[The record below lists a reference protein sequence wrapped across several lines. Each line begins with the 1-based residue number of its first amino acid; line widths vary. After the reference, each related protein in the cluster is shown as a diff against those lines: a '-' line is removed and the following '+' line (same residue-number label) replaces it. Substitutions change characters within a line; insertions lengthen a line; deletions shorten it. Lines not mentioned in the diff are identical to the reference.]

1 MFKLK
6 KCSNL
11 ENVKIEMFRLQ
22 NIHIYRMVKTKKL
35 FESEKIKLEKSS
47 KLKKLW
53 PEKTGRETKKNQ
65 LENKRKLIVSAN
77 MLF

>member
-11 ENVKIEMFRLQ
+11 ENVQIEMFKLQ

-47 KLKKLW
+47 KLKKL
-53 PEKTGRETKKNQ
+53 
-65 LENKRKLIVSAN
+65 
-77 MLF
+77 